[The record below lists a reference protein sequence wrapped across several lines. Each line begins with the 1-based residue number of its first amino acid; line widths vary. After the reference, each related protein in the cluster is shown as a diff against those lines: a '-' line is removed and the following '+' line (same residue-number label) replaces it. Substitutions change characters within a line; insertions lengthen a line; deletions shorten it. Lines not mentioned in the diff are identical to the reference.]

1 MHHLKNYKCI
11 RLIFQLLFTLFTI
24 LNGATY
30 NIQDF
35 GAKNDGITLNTAVIQ
50 KAIDTCSENG
60 GGTINFPP
68 GSYLTGAIILKN
80 DVSLLLEKGAVLLGS
95 TDVGDYLSIK
105 PNYVALRTVQAT
117 RQLIFAEDAENIA
130 IRGEGTINGQGQVF
144 VREGN
149 DEGITRPHI
158 LQLITC
164 KNVLIEGINFTSS
177 GAWMQHY
184 LACDNL
190 QVRGIRVYNHCN
202 YNNDGLDIDGC
213 RNVTVSDCIIDSDD
227 DALCLKSTSPRPS
240 ENITITNCVL
250 SSHCNA
256 IKMGTESTGGFFN
269 IAISNCVVTPSVDTS
284 AIYGVPKGQT
294 ALSLEIVDG
303 GTMEY
308 ININNISVLE
318 TTTPI
323 FIRLGNRARKHAP
336 AAQEPPVGSLRHVN
350 ISNVTAYGSSLIS
363 SLISGIPGY
372 DISAVTLNNIQLISR
387 GGGTEKHRDREVPEN
402 IKGYPSP
409 ENFGSS
415 LPACGFYVRHVDN
428 IRFNQVQI
436 FVENK
441 DSRPAFVLED
451 VKDAQFTY
459 PKVIRPYPNELIQE
473 KNCQNIRVIK

>member
-1 MHHLKNYKCI
+1 MQRFKNYTCT
-11 RLIFQLLFTLFTI
+11 RLIFHLMFALFTI

-30 NIQDF
+30 SIQDF
-35 GAKNDGITLNTAVIQ
+35 GAKNDGTMLNTAAIQ
-50 KAIDTCSENG
+50 EAIDSCSENG
-60 GGTINFPP
+60 GGAINFPP
-68 GSYLTGAIILKN
+68 GFYLTGTIIMKS
-80 DVSLLLEKGAVLLGS
+80 DVTLLLEKGAVLLGS
-95 TDVGDYLSIK
+95 TDIKDYLSIK
-105 PNYVALRTVQAT
+105 PDYVALRTVRAT
-117 RQLIFAEDAENIA
+117 RQLIFAEDAANIA
-130 IRGEGTINGQGQVF
+130 IRGEGAINGQGQVF

-158 LQLITC
+158 IQLIKC
-164 KNVLIEGINFTSS
+164 KNVLIEGIFFTNS

-240 ENITITNCVL
+240 ENVTITNCVL

-269 IAISNCVVTPSVDTS
+269 IVISNCVVEPSVDT
-284 AIYGVPKGQT
+284 ATIYGVPEGQT

-303 GTMEY
+303 GTMEHV
-308 ININNISVLE
+308 NITNISIRK

-336 AAQEPPVGSLRHVN
+336 AAPEPPVGSLRHVT

-372 DISAVTLNNIQLISR
+372 NITAVTLNDIQIISR
-387 GGGTEKHRDREVPEN
+387 GSGTEEHRNREVPEN

-415 LPACGFYVRHVDN
+415 LPACGFYVRHVEN

-441 DSRPAFVLED
+441 DSRPAFVLDD
-451 VKDAQFTY
+451 VKDAQFTF
-459 PKVIRPYPNELIQE
+459 PKVISSHPIELIQE
-473 KNCQNIRVIK
+473 INCQNIRIIK